1 MVRVNVSMITETS
14 DNQKRLKEKAVE
26 LVAASLL
33 DKGNI
38 SYDLYQSVTN
48 DDRFELIET
57 WESKEDLKAHQES
70 EHFKRLL
77 PELEKYSTLTIEVFD
92 F

>member
-1 MVRVNVSMITETS
+1 MITETS
-14 DNQKRLKEKAVE
+14 EDKKKLREKAVE

-38 SYDLYQSVTN
+38 SYDFYESQTN
-48 DDRFELIET
+48 DDRFAIIET
-57 WESKEDLKAHQES
+57 WESREALKAHTET
-70 EHFKRLL
+70 EHYKRLA
-77 PELEKYSTLTIEVFD
+77 PELQKYSTLSMEVFD